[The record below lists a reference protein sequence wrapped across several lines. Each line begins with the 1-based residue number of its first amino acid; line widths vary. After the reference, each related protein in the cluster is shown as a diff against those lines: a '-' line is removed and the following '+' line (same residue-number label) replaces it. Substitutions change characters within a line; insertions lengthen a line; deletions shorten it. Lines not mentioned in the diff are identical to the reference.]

1 MEKLLLPSELSEGFL
16 YTDENGLKESQVQ
29 ERRERGLANVMS
41 QEMDRSIGQILAK
54 NVFTLFNFLNFA
66 LAACLLLVGSYR
78 NMTFLVIVIANIL
91 IGTIQEY
98 RAQKTIRELQLL
110 NVPKLHVLWDGK
122 EIECRPEETVAGDL
136 TILRAGDQVAADSIV
151 VSGFGSAMESLL
163 TGESDAIPKRIND
176 WLYSGSYITEGRLTA
191 QMVYVGD
198 ESYAGRLTREA
209 KKTARPDSRLMHE
222 LNRLIRFDRMVLVPL
237 GILLFRMY

>member
-1 MEKLLLPSELSEGFL
+1 MEKLLLSSELPEGFL

-66 LAACLLLVGSYR
+66 LAACLLLVGIYR

-98 RAQKTIRELQLL
+98 RAQKTIRE
-110 NVPKLHVLWDGK
+110 
-122 EIECRPEETVAGDL
+122 
-136 TILRAGDQVAADSIV
+136 
-151 VSGFGSAMESLL
+151 
-163 TGESDAIPKRIND
+163 
-176 WLYSGSYITEGRLTA
+176 
-191 QMVYVGD
+191 
-198 ESYAGRLTREA
+198 A

-222 LNRLIRFDRMVLVPL
+222 LNRLIRFDSMVLVPL

>member
-1 MEKLLLPSELSEGFL
+1 MEKLLLLSELPEGFL

-110 NVPKLHVLWDGK
+110 NVPKLHVLRDGK
-122 EIECRPEETVAGDL
+122 EIECRPEET
-136 TILRAGDQVAADSIV
+136 
-151 VSGFGSAMESLL
+151 
-163 TGESDAIPKRIND
+163 
-176 WLYSGSYITEGRLTA
+176 
-191 QMVYVGD
+191 
-198 ESYAGRLTREA
+198 
-209 KKTARPDSRLMHE
+209 
-222 LNRLIRFDRMVLVPL
+222 
-237 GILLFRMY
+237 